1 MDVREENVGWGGF
14 DGEVG
19 GGEVGKVPKVR
30 ERDDEDVAEVVYG
43 GEGAECGG
51 VGEGSA
57 WEWRAVEEEDL

>member
-1 MDVREENVGWGGF
+1 
-14 DGEVG
+14 
-19 GGEVGKVPKVR
+19 VGKVPKVR

-57 WEWRAVEEEDL
+57 WE